1 MLDSTSLPCT
11 VGTVAGNVQRSTPG
25 RFLLIWAIL
34 MTALLLFA
42 WRVHLHRGEYMWN
55 EYPTALGDREY
66 YTKLSDNDYY
76 TGALVVPGSSA
87 GLFRRM
93 EKPVARSDERMLKV
107 ARDVSDRVFIYSDP
121 REPKRLFLKVADDRY
136 IEFGERNSWPE
147 YEPPKAIPFKP
158 SS

>member
-1 MLDSTSLPCT
+1 
-11 VGTVAGNVQRSTPG
+11 
-25 RFLLIWAIL
+25 

-66 YTKLSDNDYY
+66 YTKLSDNDFY
-76 TGALVVPGSSA
+76 TGALIVPGSSA

-93 EKPVARSDERMLKV
+93 EKPVARSDERMVKV
-107 ARDVSDRVFIYSDP
+107 ARDVSDRVFIYADP

-136 IEFGERNSWPE
+136 VEFGERNSWPE